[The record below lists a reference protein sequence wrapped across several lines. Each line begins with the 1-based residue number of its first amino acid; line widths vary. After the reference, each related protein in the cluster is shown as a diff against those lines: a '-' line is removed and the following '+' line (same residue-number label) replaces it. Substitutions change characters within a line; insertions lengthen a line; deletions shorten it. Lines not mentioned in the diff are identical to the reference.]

1 MFIFH
6 YVSLQMHLHLFTFT
20 HTYHCVAFSCT
31 DFVLLHSVIAIYT
44 ADESNSN
51 GSLNA
56 SSCKRCSDGWVTSL
70 LRGRNLMLQVLHVVC
85 CLLLPGTVEVQP
97 DRGSRGSR
105 QNFETAVL
113 DRVTVERGEK
123 DAQADVNVGK
133 MSNWILWCFHLQR
146 LRKQRDTWTV
156 RICLA
161 SACRFALALC
171 SPLWGSLKFKRPKTV
186 NNAVKPSVAV
196 STPLNA
202 NSANAGVIKV
212 WLDWKKRKERG
223 TKVYTNMLFLRQQ
236 GFRSPV
242 YELRETSPV
251 TYRQI
256 IYISLQWRCFCK
268 NTPTTGMLMLFFILI
283 LFMCL

>member
-1 MFIFH
+1 
-6 YVSLQMHLHLFTFT
+6 
-20 HTYHCVAFSCT
+20 
-31 DFVLLHSVIAIYT
+31 
-44 ADESNSN
+44 
-51 GSLNA
+51 
-56 SSCKRCSDGWVTSL
+56 
-70 LRGRNLMLQVLHVVC
+70 
-85 CLLLPGTVEVQP
+85 
-97 DRGSRGSR
+97 
-105 QNFETAVL
+105 
-113 DRVTVERGEK
+113 
-123 DAQADVNVGK
+123 

-242 YELRETSPV
+242 YELRETSPLHIDKSFTFPYNGV
-251 TYRQI
+251 VSVKIPQQLECLCF
-256 IYISLQWRCFCK
+256 SLFSFCLCAY
-268 NTPTTGMLMLFFILI
+268 NED
-283 LFMCL
+283 